1 MTSRSIDILCS
12 DFTPYGI
19 NKNFIDNEEEHSR
32 FAQVGRARQVV
43 SYEVPEFLKRMDSL
57 GMQKVFVVA
66 IKTWSVQQ
74 QALLEHSTNEEVIT
88 VIGQAPGRLYGLFGI
103 NVHQGIAGVAEM
115 ERMVKEHGFIGAH
128 LHPHGFGKPPD
139 HAHYFPYYAKCQ
151 ELGIPLIVSTGHTLD
166 LMPNSPGRPMHL
178 DDIALYF
185 KDLAIVC
192 THTGWPWVEE
202 AIALA
207 WKHPNVFLGT
217 SAYAPKHWPPEIVH
231 YLDTYGRSKV
241 LFGTDWPV
249 IDPERA
255 VAEIAALDLRPESRR
270 ALMRENALRVF
281 RLPESAA
288 AG

>member
-19 NKNFIDNEEEHSR
+19 NKNFINNEEEHSR
-32 FAQVGRARQVV
+32 FAQVGRARQIE
-43 SYEVPEFLKRMDSL
+43 SYDVPVFVERMDRL

-88 VIGQAPGRLYGLFGI
+88 VIEQAPDRLYGLFGI

-128 LHPHGFGKPPD
+128 LHPHGYGKPPD

-151 ELGIPLIVSTGHTLD
+151 ELGIPVIISTGHTLD

-178 DDIALYF
+178 DEIALYF

-217 SAYAPKHWPPEIVH
+217 SAYAPKHWKPEMVKFINSH
-231 YLDTYGRSKV
+231 GQDKCMW
-241 LFGTDWPV
+241 GTDFPL
-249 IDPERA
+249 IDQKESLEQIDALGFRETSKDKFLYA
-255 VAEIAALDLRPESRR
+255 NAA
-270 ALMRENALRVF
+270 RVF
-281 RLPESAA
+281 
-288 AG
+288 GFQ